1 MKYVKL
7 VRYVLI
13 LTLLSCTLTF
23 AHDKSEVQKRQMY
36 EVIQSQLDKGEID
49 IQTAQKMWKA
59 YIKCCG

>member
-7 VRYVLI
+7 ARYVL
-13 LTLLSCTLTF
+13 LLALLSCTLAF
-23 AHDKSEVQKRQMY
+23 AHDKDEVQKRQMY

-59 YIKCCG
+59 YIKCCE